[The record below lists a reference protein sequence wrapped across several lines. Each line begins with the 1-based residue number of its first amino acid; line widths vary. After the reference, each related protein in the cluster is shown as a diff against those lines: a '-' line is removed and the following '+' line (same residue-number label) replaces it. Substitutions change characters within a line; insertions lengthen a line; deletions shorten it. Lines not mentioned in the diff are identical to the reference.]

1 MKGAT
6 AEPSVKT
13 IRAPNRKRK
22 MIMGANH
29 HFLRTFKN
37 SQNSLAIDN
46 LPITIPSLKDSIVQ

>member
-6 AEPSVKT
+6 AEPSVKI

-29 HFLRTFKN
+29 HFLRAFKN

-46 LPITIPSLKDSIVQ
+46 LLITIPS